1 MVTILEVGH
10 NDKKKFISVRWKLV
24 STYLLLIFVTLI
36 IINVFISKT
45 ILNIYI
51 QQKQNDTF
59 TKANI
64 ISNRTRYQ
72 LASDRMNEEWVKK
85 AINEYS
91 KEINGRIIIVDK
103 NNIVKGDS
111 NNLFIGDT
119 FKHDEIQKALNG
131 ENSRRVYNFRDTGR
145 VMYVSVPVILN
156 DEIVGV
162 TLISVSI
169 DNIYLE
175 VKHISRKVA
184 LISGISMLVTA
195 IIAFFFS
202 DAIFKPLGQ
211 LKNAINKVAQGHLEE
226 KVNIDSNDEFKEVA
240 EAFNIMILKLDQV
253 DTQRKDF
260 VANVSHELRTPL
272 TSIKILSESLISGE
286 DFNVDVYKEFL
297 TDIDSEVDRLN
308 NIITDLLTL
317 VDLDKEKL
325 TLDLKITYMNFLLE
339 RIYLRLKPLAEK
351 KSIDLELV
359 LNEKIQLKVDNE
371 KIQQAII
378 NIIDNAIKYTQTG
391 GKVKLK
397 LYNEG
402 KYAII
407 EIKDNGIGI
416 PEENIQ
422 NIFERFYR
430 VDKAR
435 SRDTG
440 GTGLGLSIA
449 WQIVSLHQGTIE
461 VESKVGVGSTFYI
474 KLPITT

>member
-1 MVTILEVGH
+1 M
-10 NDKKKFISVRWKLV
+10 S
-24 STYLLLIFVTLI
+24 
-36 IINVFISKT
+36 
-45 ILNIYI
+45 
-51 QQKQNDTF
+51 
-59 TKANI
+59 
-64 ISNRTRYQ
+64 
-72 LASDRMNEEWVKK
+72 EEWVKK

-91 KEINGRIIIVDK
+91 KEINARIIIVDK
-103 NNIVKGDS
+103 DNIVKGDS
-111 NNLFIGDT
+111 NNLFVGDT

-131 ENSRRVYNFRDTGR
+131 ENSSRIYNFKDTGK
-145 VMYVSVPVILN
+145 VMYISVPVILN
-156 DEIVGV
+156 DEVIGA

-175 VKHISRKVA
+175 VRHISSKVV
-184 LISGISMLVTA
+184 LISGISMFVTA

-202 DAIFKPLGQ
+202 DAIFKPLEQ
-211 LKNAINKVAQGHLEE
+211 LKSAINKVAQGHLEE
-226 KVNIDSNDEFKEVA
+226 RVVIDSNDEFEEVA

-272 TSIKILSESLISGE
+272 TSIKILSETLIAGE
-286 DFNVDVYKEFL
+286 EFDVEVYKEFL

-339 RIYLRLKPLAEK
+339 KIYLRLKPLAEK

-359 LNEKIQLKVDNE
+359 LNEKIQLRVDSD

-397 LYNEG
+397 LYNVG
-402 KYAII
+402 RYAII

-416 PEENIQ
+416 PEEHLS

-449 WQIVSLHQGTIE
+449 WQIVALHQGTIE

>member
-1 MVTILEVGH
+1 
-10 NDKKKFISVRWKLV
+10 
-24 STYLLLIFVTLI
+24 
-36 IINVFISKT
+36 
-45 ILNIYI
+45 
-51 QQKQNDTF
+51 
-59 TKANI
+59 
-64 ISNRTRYQ
+64 
-72 LASDRMNEEWVKK
+72 MNEEWVKK
-85 AINEYS
+85 TINEYS
-91 KEINGRIIIVDK
+91 KEINARIIIVDK
-103 NNIVKGDS
+103 DNIVKGDS
-111 NNLFIGDT
+111 NNLFVGDT

-131 ENSRRVYNFRDTGR
+131 ENSSRIYNFKDTGK
-145 VMYVSVPVILN
+145 VMYISVPVILN
-156 DEIVGV
+156 DEVIGA

-175 VKHISRKVA
+175 VRHISSKVV
-184 LISGISMLVTA
+184 LISGISMFVTA

-202 DAIFKPLGQ
+202 DAIFKPLEQ
-211 LKNAINKVAQGHLEE
+211 LKSAINKVAQGHLEE
-226 KVNIDSNDEFKEVA
+226 RVVIDSNDEFEEVA

-272 TSIKILSESLISGE
+272 TSIKILSETLIAGE
-286 DFNVDVYKEFL
+286 EFDVEVYKEFL

-339 RIYLRLKPLAEK
+339 KIYLRLKPLAEK

-359 LNEKIQLKVDNE
+359 LNEKIQLRVDSD

-397 LYNEG
+397 LYNVG
-402 KYAII
+402 RYAII

-416 PEENIQ
+416 PEEHLS

-449 WQIVSLHQGTIE
+449 WQIVALHQGTIE

>member
-1 MVTILEVGH
+1 
-10 NDKKKFISVRWKLV
+10 
-24 STYLLLIFVTLI
+24 
-36 IINVFISKT
+36 
-45 ILNIYI
+45 
-51 QQKQNDTF
+51 
-59 TKANI
+59 
-64 ISNRTRYQ
+64 
-72 LASDRMNEEWVKK
+72 MNEEWVKK

-156 DEIVGV
+156 DEIVGA

-449 WQIVSLHQGTIE
+449 WQIVLLHQGTIE

>member
-1 MVTILEVGH
+1 
-10 NDKKKFISVRWKLV
+10 
-24 STYLLLIFVTLI
+24 
-36 IINVFISKT
+36 
-45 ILNIYI
+45 
-51 QQKQNDTF
+51 
-59 TKANI
+59 
-64 ISNRTRYQ
+64 
-72 LASDRMNEEWVKK
+72 MNEEWVKK

-156 DEIVGV
+156 DEIVGA

-435 SRDTG
+435 SRDLG

-449 WQIVSLHQGTIE
+449 KQIIEAHNGRIVLSSEYNMGTE
-461 VESKVGVGSTFYI
+461 VDIV
-474 KLPITT
+474 LPIGTRV

>member
-1 MVTILEVGH
+1 
-10 NDKKKFISVRWKLV
+10 
-24 STYLLLIFVTLI
+24 
-36 IINVFISKT
+36 
-45 ILNIYI
+45 
-51 QQKQNDTF
+51 
-59 TKANI
+59 
-64 ISNRTRYQ
+64 
-72 LASDRMNEEWVKK
+72 MNEEWVKK

-156 DEIVGV
+156 DEIVGA